1 MRVIESLLKDVPLPR
16 MVKVRQSFPAPEVA
30 DVPGAV
36 REAVAAEGV
45 LERISEGDRVAIAVG
60 SRGVADIDV
69 MTREVVRL
77 VRSRGGQPFI
87 PFPWAA
93 TGGQRRRGRFR
104 C

>member
-16 MVKVRQSFPAPEVA
+16 MVKVRQSFPAPEMA
-30 DVPGAV
+30 DVPRAV
-36 REAVAAEGV
+36 REAVAAERV

-69 MTREVVRL
+69 MAREVVRL

-87 PFPWAA
+87 AFAMGSHGGA
-93 TGGQRRRGRFR
+93 TAEGQI
-104 C
+104 